1 MFLEETGQQMP
12 RPPPITSSPSHLF
25 LSWHLQQS
33 LPAPLTCSCL
43 GISNNHFQ
51 PLSPC
56 SCPGTNH
63 FHPLSPV
70 LVLAP
75 PTITS
80 SLSPCSCPGTN
91 HFQPLSP
98 VLVLAPPTITSSLSH
113 LFLSWHLHQSLP
125 APSHLFLSWPPAD

>member
-1 MFLEETGQQMP
+1 MGGTGHRQAGRSFYSGWRSRGLRSLRRLGSKCQGP
-12 RPPPITSSPSHLF
+12 H
-25 LSWHLQQS
+25 QS
-33 LPAPLTCSCL
+33 LPAPLTCSCP
-43 GISNNHFQ
+43 GIST
-51 PLSPC
+51 S
-56 SCPGTNH
+56 H